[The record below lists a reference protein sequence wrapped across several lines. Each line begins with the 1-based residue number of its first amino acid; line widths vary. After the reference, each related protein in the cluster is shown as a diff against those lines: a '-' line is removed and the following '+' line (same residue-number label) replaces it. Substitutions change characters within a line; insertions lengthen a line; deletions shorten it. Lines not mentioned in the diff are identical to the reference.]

1 MCVCVYVCM
10 YVRICLS
17 VCARVYVCVKERERE
32 RERERKRGNKL
43 WHTLWYTYA
52 AETVPRRNA
61 ALCCVYVCEDQ
72 RERERERERKVGR
85 SSPENGAIKADIGG
99 SAIDINTI
107 KYLSFAGDLDGWVG
121 QSVGRSVG
129 WSPSPEP
136 VTIES
141 GGLCT

>member
-17 VCARVYVCVKERERE
+17 VCARAYVCVK
-32 RERERKRGNKL
+32 
-43 WHTLWYTYA
+43 
-52 AETVPRRNA
+52 
-61 ALCCVYVCEDQ
+61 
-72 RERERERERKVGR
+72 ERERERERKVGR

-129 WSPSPEP
+129 RLVAVSRTSNYRKWR
-136 VTIES
+136 IMH
-141 GGLCT
+141 LK